1 MSIEVLAQVVV
12 FYNNHSMMIVLFYEK
27 FITEC
32 DNYGMIATT
41 NTLSKWSAKIGSTW
55 DVYMTLVMML

>member
-27 FITEC
+27 IITEC

-41 NTLSKWSAKIGSTW
+41 NTLSKWSAKIGST
-55 DVYMTLVMML
+55 

>member
-1 MSIEVLAQVVV
+1 MSIEVFAQIAV

-32 DNYGMIATT
+32 DN
-41 NTLSKWSAKIGSTW
+41 
-55 DVYMTLVMML
+55 